1 MKQIVMGMLLAVC
14 STSLLAGKP
23 CEELGAEISA
33 KLDAKG
39 VKNYTL
45 EAVSTDKVGAAQ
57 TVVGS
62 CDAGKS
68 KLVYSRGKASSAPAP
83 VAATPPAATPAA
95 APDAAPAATPAN

>member
-1 MKQIVMGMLLAVC
+1 MKQIVVGLVLAAC
-14 STSLLAGKP
+14 STSLLAAKP

-45 EAVSTDKVGAAQ
+45 VAVATDKVGADQ

-68 KLVYSRGKASSAPAP
+68 KLVYSRGKASAAPAP
-83 VAATPPAATPAA
+83 APAATPAA
-95 APDAAPAATPAN
+95 SPAATPGG

>member
-1 MKQIVMGMLLAVC
+1 MKQIVMGVLLAMC

-39 VKNYTL
+39 VKNYSL
-45 EAVSTDKVGAAQ
+45 EAVATDKVGADQA
-57 TVVGS
+57 VVGS

-83 VAATPPAATPAA
+83 AATPTE
-95 APDAAPAATPAN
+95 APAATPAG